1 MFNWIKKMFGAGA
14 KEQVW
19 VSKPKVE
26 VKKTVT
32 KEVVVK
38 PAFKNKKDLAKL
50 TKGKMEE
57 IGRTYGVELDKRK
70 KKDALVN
77 ELWKAIKK

>member
-32 KEVVVK
+32 KPIVIK
-38 PAFKNKKDLAKL
+38 PAFKNKKELAKL
-50 TKGKMEE
+50 TKG
-57 IGRTYGVELDKRK
+57 
-70 KKDALVN
+70 
-77 ELWKAIKK
+77 

>member
-1 MFNWIKKMFGAGA
+1 
-14 KEQVW
+14 
-19 VSKPKVE
+19 
-26 VKKTVT
+26 
-32 KEVVVK
+32 
-38 PAFKNKKDLAKL
+38 
-50 TKGKMEE
+50 MEE